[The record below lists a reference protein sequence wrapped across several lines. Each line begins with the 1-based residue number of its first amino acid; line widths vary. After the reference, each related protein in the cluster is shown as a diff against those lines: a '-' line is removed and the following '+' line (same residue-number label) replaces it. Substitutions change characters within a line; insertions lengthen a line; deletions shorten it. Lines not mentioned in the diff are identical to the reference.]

1 MAEGAAPG
9 IAGPEKDKTGIAMR
23 RRLTP
28 SQNTP
33 TGPFARP
40 AGRSSG
46 SAPDWADEGVKT
58 DEAPVGIAEFGA
70 ILRRRWKTIAATTA
84 IVTTLGLGYAF
95 TAKSSYLATTAIFI
109 DPRNKASFQIEG
121 SGTGAGYDPNL
132 VDSQTLVIESD
143 AVLRRVIADEKLQ
156 DDAEFANGPGDALSN
171 TLRNLQEAVKVKRP
185 DRTYVVEI
193 QVRTQSAEK
202 SARIANAV
210 ARAYLSDGRDSKSET
225 AQREQSW
232 LETHLKQLQDRLK
245 EAEARVETYK
255 QENKILGV
263 EGKLVGEQQLSEL
276 NRGLVDAQRKAAEA
290 KAALDQVDALR
301 KGGRLPDSTAEALK
315 SPVIDRLRGQLAE
328 ISRLDANARSTLGPR
343 HPAAIEI
350 TQQKADVQR
359 LIREELERIAAGA
372 RSAYAVANGNV
383 QALERQLERLKTDAT
398 GINRTLLRLRE
409 LERAVDAQ
417 KAVYEKFLRD
427 KEQIA
432 RLTVD
437 TPAGRVIAPAVAPQ
451 RRAWPNRP
459 LILALSLFG
468 GLFLGVA
475 LALLLETLSQAR
487 NGRRK
492 RGGFADL
499 PTPQKATQDTI
510 SPAPPPGNMP
520 ELLAVLPPATDAG
533 SSVRW
538 VGRNTRKG
546 SAGGQ
551 PALDTVLR
559 APHSAYAREIQNLA
573 ERIGALVG
581 RHPGATVM
589 VTGMSG
595 GHGSPA
601 LASNLA
607 HALAGRGHDILLV
620 DGAGGAHALTS
631 QYGNTGASVVAEFG
645 GSLRPVIALS
655 PRLAFLPFGG
665 VRSDRLTTRSQL
677 PRRIGLT
684 LIDGPAIG
692 SAALDQIDIERRI
705 DGVIALVP
713 PNADGDTRIAVELG
727 HRFGDSLIG
736 VVGQSGG
743 VGRAA

>member
-1 MAEGAAPG
+1 M
-9 IAGPEKDKTGIAMR
+9 KT
-23 RRLTP
+23 
-28 SQNTP
+28 
-33 TGPFARP
+33 
-40 AGRSSG
+40 
-46 SAPDWADEGVKT
+46 E
-58 DEAPVGIAEFGA
+58 EAPVGIAEFGS
-70 ILRRRWKTIAATTA
+70 ILRRRWKTIATTTA

-95 TAKSSYLATTAIFI
+95 TAKSSYMAATAIFI

-156 DDAEFANGPGDALSN
+156 DDAEFANGPGDAASN
-171 TLRNLQEAVKVKRP
+171 TLRNLQEGVKVKRP

-202 SARIANAV
+202 SARIANAI

-263 EGKLVGEQQLSEL
+263 EGKLIGEQQLSEL

-290 KAALDQVDALR
+290 KAALDQVEALR
-301 KGGRLPDSTAEALK
+301 KGGRVPDSTVEALK

-343 HPAAIEI
+343 HPAAIEV
-350 TQQKADVQR
+350 TQQKADVLR

-372 RSAYAVANGNV
+372 RSAYVVASGNV
-383 QALERQLERLKTDAT
+383 KALERQLERLKSDAT

-437 TPAGRVIAPAVAPQ
+437 TPAGRVIAPAVAPL

-487 NGRRK
+487 KGQRK
-492 RGGFADL
+492 RGGFAK
-499 PTPQKATQDTI
+499 P
-510 SPAPPPGNMP
+510 PAPQASAQDVPIPVLPSESMP
-520 ELLAVLPPATDAG
+520 ELLAVLPAPADAG
-533 SSVRW
+533 AVRW
-538 VGRNTRKG
+538 VGRGARKG
-546 SAGGQ
+546 TGTRLTPDA
-551 PALDTVLR
+551 VLR
-559 APHSAYAREIQNLA
+559 APHSAYAKEIQNLA
-573 ERIGALVG
+573 ERISAMVG
-581 RHPGATVM
+581 PHPGATVM
-589 VTGMSG
+589 VTGMGG
-595 GHGSPA
+595 GHGSPT
-601 LASNLA
+601 LAANLA
-607 HALAGRGHDILLV
+607 HALAGRGLDILLV
-620 DGAGGAHALTS
+620 DGAGGAHALTA
-631 QYGNTGASVVAEFG
+631 QLGNNGATVQAEFG

-655 PRLAFLPFGG
+655 SRLAFLPFGG
-665 VRSDRLTTRSQL
+665 VKGARPAMHGQR

-692 SAALDQIDIERRI
+692 SAALDQIDIDRRI
-705 DGVIALVP
+705 DGVIALVS
-713 PNADGDTRIAVELG
+713 PNADGRIAAELG
-727 HRFGDSLIG
+727 QRFGDSLIG
-736 VVGQSGG
+736 VVRQSGG

>member
-1 MAEGAAPG
+1 
-9 IAGPEKDKTGIAMR
+9 MR
-23 RRLTP
+23 RRLSP
-28 SQNTP
+28 SPNNTAP
-33 TGPFARP
+33 PFAEPSDWRVSEASP
-40 AGRSSG
+40 WSG
-46 SAPDWADEGVKT
+46 NEFRNDET
-58 DEAPVGIAEFGA
+58 PVGIAEFGA
-70 ILRRRWKTIAATTA
+70 ILRRRWKTIVTTTA
-84 IVTTLGLGYAF
+84 IVTSLGLSYAF
-95 TAKSSYLATTAIFI
+95 LTKSSYTATTALFI

-143 AVLRRVIADEKLQ
+143 TVLRRVIVDEKLQ
-156 DDAEFANGPGDALSN
+156 DDAEFANGPGDAAAN

-210 ARAYLSDGRDSKSET
+210 ARAYLNDGRDSKSET
-225 AQREQSW
+225 AQREQTW
-232 LETHLKQLQDRLK
+232 LEKYLKQLQDRLK
-245 EAEARVETYK
+245 DAEGRVEAYK
-255 QENKILGV
+255 RDNKILGV

-276 NRGLVDAQRKAAEA
+276 NRGIVEAQRKAAEA
-290 KAALDQVDALR
+290 KAAMDQVEALR
-301 KGGRLPDSTAEALK
+301 KSGRVPDSTAEALK

-343 HPAAIEI
+343 HPAALEI

-372 RSAYAVANGNV
+372 RSAYAVARGNV
-383 QALERQLERLKTDAT
+383 VGLERQLEKLKTDAT
-398 GINRTLLRLRE
+398 NTNSTLVRLRE

-451 RRAWPNRP
+451 RRTWPNRP

-475 LALLLETLSQAR
+475 LALLFETLSQAR
-487 NGRRK
+487 RSRK
-492 RGGFADL
+492 RGRFTEA
-499 PTPQKATQDTI
+499 TPPVQPGGQLSAR
-510 SPAPPPGNMP
+510 PAPAMREPMP
-520 ELLAVLPPATDAG
+520 TLLAVLPPATAPA

-538 VGRNTRKG
+538 IGRGARKG
-546 SAGGQ
+546 SAGGRS
-551 PALDTVLR
+551 ALDAVLL
-559 APHSAYAREIQNLA
+559 APQSAYAQEIRNLA
-573 ERIGALVG
+573 DKISAIAGP
-581 RHPGATVM
+581 HPGATLM
-589 VTGMSG
+589 ITGMNG
-595 GHGSPA
+595 GQGSPM
-601 LASNLA
+601 LAANLA
-607 HALAGRGHDILLV
+607 HALAARGLDILLV
-620 DGAGGAHALTS
+620 DGTGGPGALTGRIGGGS
-631 QYGNTGASVVAEFG
+631 PTVEAEFG
-645 GSLRPVIALS
+645 GSLRPVLALG

-665 VRSDRLTTRSQL
+665 VKGRGQRNQSH
-677 PRRIGLT
+677 RRIGLT

-692 SAALDQIDIERRI
+692 SPALDQIDIERRI

-713 PNADGDTRIAVELG
+713 PHADTDGRIATELG
-727 HRFGDSLIG
+727 RRFGDSLIG
-736 VVGQSGG
+736 IVEQSGSF
-743 VGRAA
+743 GRAA

>member
-1 MAEGAAPG
+1 
-9 IAGPEKDKTGIAMR
+9 MR
-23 RRLTP
+23 RRLNP
-28 SQNTP
+28 SRNSP
-33 TGPFARP
+33 TDPFARP
-40 AGRSSG
+40 FEHRASPVS
-46 SAPDWADEGVKT
+46 DWADEGVKT
-58 DEAPVGIAEFGA
+58 EETSVGIAEFGA

-95 TAKSSYLATTAIFI
+95 TAKPSYMAATAIFI

-121 SGTGAGYDPNL
+121 TGTGAGYDPNL

-156 DDAEFANGPGDALSN
+156 DDAEFANGPGDAASN

-202 SARIANAV
+202 SARLANAV

-245 EAEARVETYK
+245 EAEARVESYK
-255 QENKILGV
+255 QDNKILGV

-290 KAALDQVDALR
+290 KAALDQVEALR
-301 KGGRLPDSTAEALK
+301 KSGRLPDSTAEALK

-343 HPAAIEI
+343 HPAAIEV

-398 GINRTLLRLRE
+398 STNRTLLRLRE

-437 TPAGRVIAPAVAPQ
+437 TPAGRVIAPAVPPQ

-487 NGRRK
+487 KGRRK
-492 RGGFADL
+492 RGNLGSSQETTSSGWNPAS
-499 PTPQKATQDTI
+499 PVPQPETL
-510 SPAPPPGNMP
+510 P
-520 ELLAVLPPATDAG
+520 ELLAMLPPAADTG
-533 SSVRW
+533 PNVRW
-538 VGRNTRKG
+538 VGRNARQ
-546 SAGGQ
+546 GGAPSGY
-551 PALDTVLR
+551 PALDAVLR
-559 APHSAYAREIQNLA
+559 APQSAYSREIRNLA
-573 ERIGALVG
+573 ERIGAMLG
-581 RHPGATVM
+581 SNPGATVM
-589 VTGMSG
+589 VTGMGS

-601 LASNLA
+601 LAANLA
-607 HALAGRGHDILLV
+607 HALAARGFDILLV
-620 DGAGGAHALTS
+620 DGAGGTNALTARL
-631 QYGNTGASVVAEFG
+631 GNAGPTVEAEFG
-645 GSLRPVIALS
+645 GSLRPAIALS

-665 VRSDRLTTRSQL
+665 VQRPRPARHRQH
-677 PRRIGLT
+677 PRRIALT
-684 LIDGPAIG
+684 LIDGPTIG

-705 DGVIALVP
+705 DGVIALIP
-713 PNADGDTRIAVELG
+713 PSVDTNGRLALELG
-727 HRFGDSLIG
+727 QRFGDSLIG